1 MNFNSSFSSPSFGGR
16 REDLKNIKSLS
27 ENNMPIL
34 PNKKKLILSAIDNVA
49 QTADKK
55 DIEMLMGTVE
65 TMKYGIQNN
74 SEFAKALGGMKGEKE
89 NTDWDGILQGTIQ
102 NAINGQSE
110 EDKAE
115 LQARFQKIFGEEKPL
130 SEEEKTMLQ
139 LRSDI
144 LASKELTDVISDA
157 DKTTEAAR
165 ATQNL
170 DYFIAS
176 SEINTDDKIKC
187 LGMMKH
193 FLSDDYEINPQL
205 KDYKLQAF
213 SEMVNDL
220 IIQRPDEEAY
230 TIKDVSQKQT
240 GMCAAISI
248 ARKTIAYEDKV
259 RAMEI
264 MMNELDATPTMKV
277 YDRTEIGS
285 GKMVEIP
292 KAHVDFTDGMKKGY
306 RIIDTGTH
314 QWMNAANIVG
324 DGSISVAHYQAFDPD
339 NYEIFRDA
347 KWYNDMPQ
355 EYKPAQ
361 NWLRYLN
368 KEQGAV
374 STAAKRNA
382 DIVKVQKEIGQ
393 YKKDYELEA
402 QKADA
407 SIRSTI
413 SSLDPSISDA
423 KATALTRQVLKADK
437 LENEEFKVKSSDP
450 KEVKQAKIAAFLKS
464 ELPNVSDDAL
474 KANIEKISGMR
485 DLSNSA
491 NEKLA
496 KLKSHSTPQAIFSY
510 NKNLFTAAAHHRRS
524 VQAELNVPER
534 LSAYEKALNIPTRV
548 GLVQDAADKVL
559 NNLSSTAVLAKTA
572 ESFGVEA
579 NADAVKLA
587 VDKAITT
594 SEVQIPAQL
603 DDILG
608 KMGMGDR
615 VTVVS
620 NFLDAA
626 AAKIKA
632 GDSETMQTFAENAH
646 VKPDTAQV
654 LKKLEMV
661 KASLADN
668 PSNKQISE
676 AVNIL
681 GYNNQI
687 EMTADMYKTFA
698 KAIDDGSLSREQTVS
713 LLGQTPSKALADMG
727 KEIKS
732 LNDKQLQIER
742 QFGLPTRQ
750 EVVLNVLE
758 ATGEVVTEKTL
769 QDMQAKFD
777 KVAEAKSANDNRIVD
792 PSVKKPKVPDS
803 MYKFTP
809 AEKAMYAQIEA
820 KLPAMKEYARVNAK
834 EMNEALAPQIDAL
847 FAETGRLDGHL
858 WVGGEGESGLY
869 DNQSIKVL
877 EMITG
882 KHYYNEEDIDKVV
895 AHIKKGEGSG
905 TSSTNVSHT
914 GYSGHAQYVAEV
926 SQVPVI
932 DPETKETV
940 MKDVLWHDNTWG
952 KCEDTNVWTDEK
964 GVKRTDYGN
973 GYGGP
978 DGYVFDS
985 RLLTGTFVDDQ
996 KVYVG
1001 RTAEGQKFDLWKATR
1016 IAGTN
1021 PDAAE
1026 KIDEVMN
1033 AIINLGNPEEKIAEF
1048 EKTFKEST
1056 PVNFD
1061 LMDRADELMGK
1072 VDAAY
1077 IKKIENAEP
1086 KTQADLDAMNDSVLN
1101 TLLEKTALQM
1111 STNSEAV
1118 RKYVGNTLDLDQI
1131 ATLREKLPEIQKQ
1144 MIAAPFLKGEEAPR
1158 EVVKAAQGEILDAIN
1173 TTFANDT
1180 NVDTAALQNVVKGI
1194 VTVPADKLN
1203 GSVANLKQVMINNAD
1218 EQIKGGIA
1226 DKAKAAE
1233 LSAKI
1238 ADIISSTIDDKMM
1251 INSVEDLKAKTDLAD
1266 TIIELVDNK
1275 FNTSSDADLV
1285 AGLQKLQNMSN
1296 EEFNA
1301 FLADATP
1308 AELGMKNVQAIDV
1321 ARQINAQKGPATE
1334 KFQRNARLYTL
1345 LTEGPQGDDAPEW
1358 VYRNLK
1364 QQLSP
1369 VKNTVDING
1378 MKSVYASRFGV
1389 HAAFPEAEIMTQGEI
1404 NDQVAEMLGSVA
1416 DSVNGI
1422 KTASNKGEAAAELNQ
1437 QIRDFVGANVA
1448 EKYQAKATGL
1458 INSYIKAVKNGSADA
1473 DKIAADAAQV
1483 LEQGHITKFPN
1494 ELIKSYIKEVQSNNP
1509 NEAKL
1514 ETFRDYMTTAY
1525 QVSEN
1530 ALVEYD
1536 LIDNAENGIETMMNQ
1551 TFDNYKLNTADGREV
1566 SLNSDEGVMF
1576 LVDQLAN
1583 PANDSTALQVFFA
1596 HTGLGEKAVDLISKS
1611 VDLDAIPAACEQLG
1625 SQLTEALT
1633 DVKALDGKFG
1643 EFAESKS
1650 VAYSSYKDAVQHFVK
1665 TMDKEYADKS
1675 VQERRIYSV
1684 YRSFLNK
1691 TQNADFA
1698 KNLPAEQIMPMLEK
1712 VHSLAVQN
1720 VNNSALQGAEQLNV
1734 LSQTLV
1740 TRLSAMEALKVPAD
1754 SDSEK
1759 TRVEFVQKGNDV
1771 YAQLAETIQNI
1782 NALLA

>member
-1 MNFNSSFSSPSFGGR
+1 MNFNSSFSNPSFGGR

-74 SEFAKALGGMKGEKE
+74 SEFAKALGGTKGEKE

-115 LQARFQKIFGEEKPL
+115 LQAKFQKIFGEEKPL

-144 LASKELTDVISDA
+144 LASKELTDVLSDA
-157 DKTTEAAR
+157 DKTAEAAR
-165 ATQNL
+165 TTQNL

-220 IIQRPDEEAY
+220 IVQRPDEEAY

-248 ARKTIAYEDKV
+248 ARKTITYEDKV

-277 YDRTEIGS
+277 YDRTAIGT

-306 RIIDTGTH
+306 RIVDTGTH

-361 NWLRYLN
+361 NWLRYLG
-368 KEQGAV
+368 KETGAV
-374 STAAKRNA
+374 STAMKRNA
-382 DIVKVQKEIGQ
+382 DIAKVQREIGQ
-393 YKKDYELEA
+393 YKKDYETDV
-402 QKADA
+402 QKSDA
-407 SIRSTI
+407 AIRKTI
-413 SSLDPSISDA
+413 VSLDSSISES
-423 KATALTRQVLKADK
+423 KAVALTRQVLKADK
-437 LENEEFKVKSSDP
+437 LENPEFKIKSSDP
-450 KEVKQAKIAAFLKS
+450 KQVRQAKIAAFLKS
-464 ELPNVSDDAL
+464 ELPNVSAEKID
-474 KANIEKISGMR
+474 ANIEKISGLR
-485 DLSNSA
+485 DLSNDA
-491 NEKLA
+491 NAKLD
-496 KLKSHSTPQAIFSY
+496 KLKSHNTLQSVFSY

-534 LSAYEKALNIPTRV
+534 LSAYEKALNVPARV
-548 GLVQDAADKVL
+548 GLVQDAANKVL
-559 NNLSSTAVLAKTA
+559 NNLSSTAVIAKTA
-572 ESFGVEA
+572 ENFGVEA
-579 NADAVKLA
+579 NADSVKLA

-594 SEVQIPAQL
+594 SEVAIPAQL

-615 VTVVS
+615 VNVVS
-620 NFLDAA
+620 NFLDDAM
-626 AAKIKA
+626 AKIKA
-632 GDSETMQTFAENAH
+632 GDSETLQTYAENAH
-646 VKPDTAQV
+646 VKPDAAQV

-661 KASLADN
+661 KASLQDN
-668 PSNKQISE
+668 PSNKQMTE
-676 AVNIL
+676 AVNVL

-698 KAIDDGSLSREQTVS
+698 DAVDNGSLTREQTVA
-713 LLGQTPSKALADMG
+713 LFGENPTKAIADMG
-727 KEIKS
+727 KEIRA
-732 LNDKQLQIER
+732 LNDKQLQIEH

-777 KVAEAKSANDNRIVD
+777 KVAETKSANDSRIVD
-792 PSVKKPKVPDS
+792 PSVKKPKIPDS

-809 AEKAMYAQIEA
+809 AEKEMYAQIEA
-820 KLPAMKEYARVNAK
+820 KLPQMKAYAKINSQ
-834 EMNEALAPQIDAL
+834 EMKNALAPQIESL
-847 FAETGRLDGHL
+847 FAETGRIDGHL
-858 WVGGEGESGLY
+858 WVPGEGESGLY

-926 SQVPVI
+926 SQVAVI

-952 KCEDTNVWTDEK
+952 KCEGQNVWTDEK

-978 DGYVFDS
+978 DGYVFDP
-985 RLLTGTFVDDQ
+985 RLFTGTFVDDQ

-1001 RTAEGQKFDLWKATR
+1001 KTADGQKFDLWKATR
-1016 IAGTN
+1016 ISGTN
-1021 PDAAE
+1021 PDADK
-1026 KIDEVMN
+1026 KINEVMDQ
-1033 AIINLGNPEEKIAEF
+1033 IMELGNADAAVAEF
-1048 EKTFKEST
+1048 EDAFKKAK
-1056 PVNFD
+1056 PCDFA
-1061 LMDRADELMGK
+1061 LMDNVEARMEKADA
-1072 VDAAY
+1072 DY
-1077 IKKIENAEP
+1077 ISKIEKAEP
-1086 KTQADLDAMNDSVLN
+1086 KTQADLDAMKDEHLQF
-1101 TLLEKTALQM
+1101 LLDKTALQM
-1111 STNSEAV
+1111 STYSEGV
-1118 RKYVGNTLDLDQI
+1118 KKYLQEITDPAKLADIKTQ
-1131 ATLREKLPEIQKQ
+1131 LPEIQKK
-1144 MIAAPFLKGEEAPR
+1144 MIAASFLKGSEAPK
-1158 EVVKAAQGEILDAIN
+1158 EVISEAKNDILEVFNNAY
-1173 TTFANDT
+1173 ANE
-1180 NVDTAALQNVVKGI
+1180 QNADVASIQKVVAGI
-1194 VTVPADKLN
+1194 VDVPADKLN
-1203 GSVANLKQVMINNAD
+1203 GSVANLKQVMINNAN
-1218 EQIKGGIA
+1218 EKIAEGIA
-1226 DKAKAAE
+1226 DKAKAKQLSQGIAE
-1233 LSAKI
+1233 V
-1238 ADIISSTIDDKMM
+1238 ISSTIDNKMM
-1251 INSVEDLKAKTDLAD
+1251 INSVEDLKAKSDIAD
-1266 TIIELVDNK
+1266 TIIELIDNK

-1296 EEFNA
+1296 DEFNA

-1308 AELGMKNVQAIDV
+1308 EEIGLKDVKAIDV
-1321 ARQINAQKGPATE
+1321 ARQINAQKGPATDQFKE
-1334 KFQRNARLYTL
+1334 NARLQVM
-1345 LTEGPQGDDAPEW
+1345 LTEAPKDTTAPEW
-1358 VYRNLK
+1358 LYRTLK
-1364 QQLSP
+1364 QQIVP
-1369 VKNTVDING
+1369 VANTAFVNKLKTSYEKN
-1378 MKSVYASRFGV
+1378 FGV
-1389 HAAFPEAEIMTQGEI
+1389 YTAFPDAEILSKGEI
-1404 NDQVAEMLGSVA
+1404 DDQISDLLSSVSE
-1416 DSVNGI
+1416 SVNNI
-1422 KTASNKGEAAAELNQ
+1422 KNVSNKGEYAAELNQ

-1448 EKYQAKATGL
+1448 EKFQAKTTGL

-1473 DKIAADAAQV
+1473 DRIAANVADVIQ
-1483 LEQGHITKFPN
+1483 QGHITKFPD
-1494 ELIKSYIKEVQSNNP
+1494 ELTQSFIKEVQSKNP
-1509 NEAKL
+1509 NDVKL
-1514 ETFRDYMTTAY
+1514 ETFRDYMTAAY
-1525 QVSEN
+1525 QISEN
-1530 ALVEYD
+1530 ALVEYG
-1536 LIDNAENGIETMMNQ
+1536 LIKNAENGIETMMNQ
-1551 TFDNYKLNTADGREV
+1551 TFDKYELTASDGSKV
-1566 SLNSDEGVMF
+1566 SLDSDEGVMF
-1576 LVDQLAN
+1576 LVDKLAN
-1583 PANDSTALQVFFA
+1583 PANDSSALQVFFA
-1596 HTGLGEKAVDLISKS
+1596 HTGLGEKAVNAISNS
-1611 VDLDAIPAACEQLG
+1611 VQLDVIPEACEQLG
-1625 SQLTEALT
+1625 GQIISALT
-1633 DVKALDGKFG
+1633 NVKGIDAEFG
-1643 EFAESKS
+1643 EFAENKS
-1650 VAYSSYKDAVQHFVK
+1650 VSYSSYKDAVQHFVK
-1665 TMDKEYADKS
+1665 TMDKEYANKS
-1675 VQERRIYSV
+1675 AEEKQV
-1684 YRSFLNK
+1684 YTAYKAFMLK

-1698 KNLPAEQIMPMLEK
+1698 NSLPADQIMPALEK
-1712 VHSLAVQN
+1712 VHAMGIQSL
-1720 VNNSALQGAEQLNV
+1720 NNSALQGAGQLNT

-1754 SDSEK
+1754 SESEEK
-1759 TRVEFVQKGNDV
+1759 RVAFVQKANDV
-1771 YAQLAETIQNI
+1771 YAQLAEIIQNI
-1782 NALLA
+1782 NALTA